1 MKLSDLAN
9 IVVVR
14 NHIGIVLN
22 DKSVSEKTD
31 FRKLNDIRIK
41 LDKEFIKAVKD
52 LNFDNLFPVDSG
64 SGTILNITEELKQKF
79 LKWNPDKEP
88 VSDISLDKPGIA
100 IATVLEGTKLDS
112 VQDLKSVVVLEQSS
126 PDKKMIEEDDHEDAD
141 MIAERVRQQKEQLKK
156 EGRSNK
162 RISKVKDN
170 ASEK

>member
-1 MKLSDLAN
+1 MKISDLADL
-9 IVVVR
+9 VVVR

-52 LNFDNLFPVDSG
+52 LNFDNLFPVDCTKGVTFQVTENLKKELGVISSDASLPKTG
-64 SGTILNITEELKQKF
+64 VTTTTVDGTQADSSLL
-79 LKWNPDKEP
+79 DCSP
-88 VSDISLDKPGIA
+88 VDCP
-100 IATVLEGTKLDS
+100 VH
-112 VQDLKSVVVLEQSS
+112 KSVVVLG
-126 PDKKMIEEDDHEDAD
+126 PKDEDETDTEDAD

-162 RISKVKDN
+162 RISKAKEN
-170 ASEK
+170 ATEK